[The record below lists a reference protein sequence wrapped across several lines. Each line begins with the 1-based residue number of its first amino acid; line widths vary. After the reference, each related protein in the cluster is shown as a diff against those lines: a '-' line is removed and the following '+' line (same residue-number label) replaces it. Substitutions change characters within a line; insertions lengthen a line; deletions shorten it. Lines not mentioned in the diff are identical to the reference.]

1 MFLNINPRLCII
13 SIRLSVLPGQLPT
26 GGVFLLLQTLDQTR
40 RAEARTGLFLA
51 HRGFPMGLN
60 PWLFS
65 HEWPKKDNNNNNE
78 NPTKPTCLS
87 SKTELKELFW
97 WQCLCSHS
105 NPREQTRIN
114 PSKKTQ
120 GGLGSP
126 SR

>member
-26 GGVFLLLQTLDQTR
+26 GGVFLLFQTLDQTR

-65 HEWPKKDNNNNNE
+65 HEWPKKDNNNNNNE
-78 NPTKPTCLS
+78 NSLFKIMKIMHNDCKNLKHSDVCNVKRKIPPFPSLHPTL
-87 SKTELKELFW
+87 
-97 WQCLCSHS
+97 Q
-105 NPREQTRIN
+105 R
-114 PSKKTQ
+114 
-120 GGLGSP
+120 
-126 SR
+126 